1 MVLRLLACLLACFQT
16 RSEDE
21 LELALTSNLLIYSLL
36 GLKLCYVQWSF
47 GVGYLDVYYSA
58 TTYQDEASKSLDDA
72 HWSLRGVSYLPIRL
86 AASSM
91 LSLLVVVLVV
101 LLVLL
106 LVVLLVVLLLVV
118 LLLLVLVVVVV
129 VLLVVMVVVLLP

>member
-1 MVLRLLACLLACFQT
+1 M
-16 RSEDE
+16 
-21 LELALTSNLLIYSLL
+21 TSNLLIYSLL

-91 LSLLVVVLVV
+91 LSLLVVVLLV

-106 LVVLLVVLLLVV
+106 LVVLLVVLLLLLVLVV
-118 LLLLVLVVVVV
+118 VLLLVLVVVVV
-129 VLLVVMVVVLLP
+129 LLVVVVVVVLLLLVLLP